1 MTTRKTL
8 KDFLVHNGNA
18 NVNTLSYDINNP
30 ESGTKEIVEEGDD
43 LGKDPNT
50 GNLLLG
56 SQGMLGNYLK
66 YTVDKASNL
75 HKFKEGNEEMP
86 PTTRGNFLQEA
97 HDHGVESTFV
107 DQSSH
112 LYNDIQ
118 NYSNSTQMDDAAG
131 LNITSDLDK
140 VGQSLEGTGKILK
153 DVVGTSLS
161 QTNQVLVDL
170 NGDTV
175 AQNLSY
181 QLLKN
186 NNRFAPVNENGAY
199 KDNNKSD
206 QEFESSSNTNQVGRV
221 HGTQLMSNKFGQYDK
236 NEIDGKLNLNQL
248 KGLGAS
254 ILFRAGGWD
263 LESVPGSGINTD
275 LDNRPNL
282 KNQIEGIASE
292 KNTVDNTDSLKI
304 NLNNLRSKNAFTAP
318 TDSSSGNSVRE
329 GRGEYASQRNSGQS
343 SLYNTEFNFSGKNS
357 KYIKYQAAAAL
368 LTIYKL
374 FEEQIG
380 TLEQYADGQSLI
392 GDNLQISKF
401 YSGAG
406 PYAFGTSKTSGQNI
420 LDFIKK
426 NILVDTSYSYSNCFK
441 IGMKVLF
448 GIESNE
454 TTAAEVAEDRNKN
467 FLDDSPGYWQAI
479 SYSVVRRYKSFID
492 DISITPDPIHNFNS
506 FVNVLRDNAILQFMN
521 VIATIGDIRLKST
534 SGEEKIEDA
543 LLPIDVDVLEDTP
556 QNRKK
561 KGRKLR
567 GYTKLE
573 RSTSQRSVPS
583 MYLLPGNVIKA
594 VADMGTVFSG
604 DNPSKGMLGS
614 SLADKTYVDRNLT
627 KSYNK
632 IPIEVARKLED
643 KLEGEYVPFYIQDLR
658 TNEIIGFHAFLT
670 DLTDNIQPSF
680 DQKSGYGRLDPVQI
694 YNKTTRTVTVGFTLI
709 ATSKEDFDEMWYKI
723 NKITTLLYPQWTQ
736 GTQLAHSDGARF
748 IQPFSQVI
756 GASPI
761 VRLRVGDIIKSNY
774 SKFNLARIHGLGDE
788 ESVLKNIAEDSAIPG
803 ISEFKQKVND
813 TIGGSNYQKGVFELF
828 YALAGSP
835 LQYKASADGKGK
847 IIQAA
852 ADIAGDIV
860 GDLLVNGFVNPL
872 VVTQLLNVM
881 KDPDIHEQSS
891 ILSGKKFGYK
901 AESDSRL
908 NILASNAYLRAKP
921 NKGYVYQGKLIK
933 TNFNYKVKVTKV
945 LSPDEV
951 PTSYQSISSAANKAL
966 TNTNGDNFNIM
977 KKNGNL
983 KNRTMYRVKV
993 VDTSAPSSLLED
1005 TLDVYHSD
1013 LIPDYNNIYNRRV
1026 APLIALANP
1035 LEAAGEAI
1043 KGVAKKYATKVGIG
1057 GETVEG
1063 ALNDVLGSEP
1073 AKFMDASNNP
1083 ITRAFESSMGRGLA
1097 GVLGGI
1103 NFKWLE
1109 QDIPWEI
1116 DFNSRA
1122 PIGCNISFTLS
1133 VIHDLP
1139 PGLSH
1144 DGYNRAPLYNVGDI
1158 MRHVSGDPNNNI
1170 ESAEFNYKGGENI
1183 INKKIKR

>member
-1 MTTRKTL
+1 MTRRTL
-8 KDFLVHNGNA
+8 KDFLNFSGHA
-18 NVNTLSYDINNP
+18 NVNKISYDVNNP
-30 ESGTKEIVEEGDD
+30 SSGQIEVVDEGND
-43 LGKDPNT
+43 LGTDPNT
-50 GNLLLG
+50 GQTLLG
-56 SQGMLGNYLK
+56 QQGILGEYLK
-66 YTVDKASNL
+66 YTVDKNNNV
-75 HKFKEGNEEMP
+75 HKFKGGNEEMP
-86 PTTRGNFLQEA
+86 PTSRGNYLQEA
-97 HDHGVESTFV
+97 HDHGVKSTFI
-107 DQSSH
+107 DQDSH
-112 LYNDIQ
+112 LYDNIQ
-118 NYSNSTQMDDAAG
+118 NYSNSGMMDDPSG
-131 LNITSDLDK
+131 LRIGDKLDK
-140 VGQSLEGTGKILK
+140 IGESLEGTGNVLK
-153 DVVGTSLS
+153 EVEGTSLS
-161 QTNQVLVDL
+161 QTNQVLIDA
-170 NGDTV
+170 NGNTT

-186 NNRFAPVNENGAY
+186 NNRFTPVNKNGAY
-199 KDNNKSD
+199 RDNSKTD
-206 QEFESSSNTNQVGRV
+206 QEFESSSNMNDIRRV
-221 HGTQLMSNKFGQYDK
+221 HGTQLMSNKFGQYNK
-236 NEIDGKLNLNQL
+236 NEINGKLNLNQL

-263 LESVPGSGINTD
+263 LENIPGRGIDTN
-275 LDNRPNL
+275 LNNNPNL
-282 KNQIEGIASE
+282 KSQMEGIASE

-304 NLNNLRSKNAFTAP
+304 NLNSLRSKNAFTAP
-318 TDSSSGNSVRE
+318 ADNASGNSVRE
-329 GRGEYASQRNSGQS
+329 GRGEYAGQRSSGQS

-392 GDNLQISKF
+392 GDKLQISKF

-406 PYAFGTSKTSGQNI
+406 PYSFGTSKTSGQNI
-420 LDFIKK
+420 LDFVKK
-426 NILVDTSYSYSNCFK
+426 NILVDTKYSYGNCFK

-448 GIESNE
+448 GIENSE
-454 TTAAEVAEDRNKN
+454 TTANKVAENKNKN
-467 FLDDSPGYWQAI
+467 FLDDSPGYWQAV

-492 DISITPDPIHNFNS
+492 DISITADPIHNFNS
-506 FVNVLRDNAILQFMN
+506 FVTALRDNAILQFMN
-521 VIATIGDIRLKST
+521 VIATIGDIRLQST
-534 SGEEKIEDA
+534 SGEEKIENA
-543 LLPIDVDVLEDTP
+543 LLPIDVDALEDTP
-556 QNRKK
+556 QNRNK

-567 GYTKLE
+567 GYTRLE

-604 DNPSKGMLGS
+604 VNPSKGMLGS
-614 SLADKTYVDRNLT
+614 SLADKTYIDRNLT

-658 TNEIIGFHAFLT
+658 TNEIIAFHAFLT
-670 DLTDNIQPSF
+670 DLTDTIAPSF

-694 YNKTTRTVTVGFTLI
+694 YNKTTRSVTVGFTLI

-736 GTQLAHSDGARF
+736 GTKLAHSDGARF
-748 IQPFSQVI
+748 VQPFSQVI

-761 VRLRVGDIIKSNY
+761 VRVRVGDIIKSNY

-788 ESVLKNIAEDSAIPG
+788 ETVLKNIAEDSAIPK
-803 ISEFKQKVND
+803 ISELKQKVND
-813 TIGGSNYQKGVFELF
+813 KIGGSDYQKAIFELF

-852 ADIAGDIV
+852 TDVAGDIV
-860 GDLLVNGFVNPL
+860 SDLLVNGFVNPL

-881 KDPDIHEQSS
+881 KDPDIHEQNS
-891 ILSGKKFGYK
+891 ILSGKRFGYK
-901 AESDSRL
+901 AESDSKL
-908 NILASNAYLRAKP
+908 NILASNAYLKANP
-921 NKGYVYQGKLIK
+921 NKGYVYQGKLLK

-945 LSPDEV
+945 LTPDKV
-951 PTSYQSISSAANKAL
+951 PASYQSITSTANKAL
-966 TNTNGDNFNIM
+966 TNTNGNNFNVM
-977 KKNGNL
+977 KKNSNL
-983 KNRTMYRVKV
+983 ENRTMYRVKV
-993 VDTSAPSSLLED
+993 VDVNAPSALLEN

-1013 LIPDYNNIYNRRV
+1013 LIPDYSNIYNRRV
-1026 APLIALANP
+1026 APLIALTNP

-1043 KGVAKKYATKVGIG
+1043 KGVAKKYATKVGIS
-1057 GETVEG
+1057 GETVDS

-1097 GVLGGI
+1097 GVLGNI

-1109 QDIPWEI
+1109 SDIPWEI

-1122 PIGCNISFTLS
+1122 PIGCNISFSLN

-1139 PGLSH
+1139 PGLAH

-1158 MRHVSGDPNNNI
+1158 MRHVSGDPNSNI